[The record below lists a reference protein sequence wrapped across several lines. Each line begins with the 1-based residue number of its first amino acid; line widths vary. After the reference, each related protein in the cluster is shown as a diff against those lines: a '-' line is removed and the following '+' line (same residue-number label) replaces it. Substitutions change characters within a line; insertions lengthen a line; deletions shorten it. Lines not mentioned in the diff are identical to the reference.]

1 LIDELIE
8 IGKISGAA
16 GIRGELK
23 LYHYSGERERL
34 AGVGELFLE
43 SEEGDP
49 EPCSVVSVRYTGK
62 TPILKLAEVSDRNA
76 AEMLRGRR
84 VFARKKDLAPLDA
97 DSYYVRDLIGASVCD
112 AAGSVLGEVCDII
125 DNPAHD
131 ILVIS
136 GAEETGSGT
145 RKFMLPFVDVFILAV
160 ERNAEGLPVKI
171 TVNLPDGLMEAG
183 G

>member
-1 LIDELIE
+1 MIDELIE

-43 SEEGDP
+43 SPGGDP
-49 EPCSVVSVRYTGK
+49 QPCAVVSVRYAGK
-62 TPILKLAEVSDRNA
+62 TPILKLGEVTDRSA
-76 AEMLRGRR
+76 AEALRGRR
-84 VFARKKDLAPLDA
+84 VFAREGDLAPLDA
-97 DSYYVRDLIGASVCD
+97 DSYYVKDLIGASVCD
-112 AAGSVLGEVCDII
+112 ASGNALGTVSDII

-131 ILVIS
+131 LLVIES
-136 GAEETGSGT
+136 AAETENIT

-160 ERNAEGLPVKI
+160 ERNVEGFPVKI
-171 TVNLPDGLMEAG
+171 TASLPDGLTETG